1 MHRQGKN
8 EIKNALIFNSQIQ
21 KVKKEKKEKKG
32 FIANKKNGIKCQ
44 KNEKKAIFQDLRL

>member
-1 MHRQGKN
+1 MK
-8 EIKNALIFNSQIQ
+8 
-21 KVKKEKKEKKG
+21 KKG